1 MRFFPFQSALKKDDS
16 LDEKGFC
23 AAIGVF
29 DGIHKGHQTVI
40 KQVLEDAD
48 KMGAMPVVITFDRHP
63 ASILAPDKT
72 PKIIYPL
79 EHKLRLFEQ
88 YGIENIML
96 IPFDLKTA
104 NLEAIDFYNI
114 INSVLHPL
122 RSICVGEGFVF
133 ARNRSGNV
141 EKLKELAESSHRAE
155 ELKTLIRAIP
165 PVRYADERISSTR
178 IRTEILQ
185 GNLRSASEMLGRA
198 YSIVSK
204 VIKGDQLGR
213 TIGFPTA
220 NLDIQ
225 GRAIPPCGVYS
236 VSVLIDGQKFAGALN
251 IGFRPTVAK
260 VEPEL
265 RAEVHISNFSEDIY
279 EKTIEVIPL
288 EKIRD
293 EKNFSSLDILKKQL
307 QEDTAKCESIF
318 LRLNSQ
324 LEN

>member
-1 MRFFPFQSALKKDDS
+1 MRFFPFQSAQEKDDFS
-16 LDEKGFC
+16 DKKGFC

-48 KMGAMPVVITFDRHP
+48 KMDAKPVVITFDRHP
-63 ASILAPDKT
+63 ASILVPEKS

-79 EHKLRLFEQ
+79 EHKLKLFEQ
-88 YGIENIML
+88 YGIGNIML

-104 NLEAIDFYNI
+104 NLEARDFYGI
-114 INSVLHPL
+114 IYSALYPL

-141 EKLKELAESSHRAE
+141 EKLRELAKTTCRTDEF
-155 ELKTLIRAIP
+155 KTLVRAIP
-165 PVRYADERISSTR
+165 PVRYAEERISSTR
-178 IRTEILQ
+178 IRGEILQ
-185 GNLRSASEMLGRA
+185 GNLVSVTEMLGRA
-198 YSIVSK
+198 YSIVAK

-220 NLDIQ
+220 NLNIQ
-225 GRAIPPCGVYS
+225 GRAIPPCGVYG

-265 RAEVHISNFSEDIY
+265 RAEVHISNFDEDIY

-293 EKNFSSLDILKKQL
+293 EQKFSSLNILKKQL
-307 QEDTAKCESIF
+307 QDDTKKCESIF
-318 LRLNSQ
+318 FRLNSQ